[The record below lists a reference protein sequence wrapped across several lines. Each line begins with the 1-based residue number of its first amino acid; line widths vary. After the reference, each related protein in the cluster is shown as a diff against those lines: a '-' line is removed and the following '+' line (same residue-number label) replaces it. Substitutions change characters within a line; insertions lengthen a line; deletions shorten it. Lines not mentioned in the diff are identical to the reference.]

1 MLHGIG
7 EVCDAA
13 MKTQTLN
20 LRVSEELRAGLDRV
34 AKAVDRPRSWVVTQA
49 IEEYLAT
56 QLWQIEEIEAGL
68 READAGDF
76 ASPEEVDAMFAEL
89 CGES

>member
-1 MLHGIG
+1 
-7 EVCDAA
+7 

-56 QLWQIEEIEAGL
+56 QLWQIEEIKAGL

-76 ASPEEVDAMFAEL
+76 ASPAEVDAMFAEL
-89 CGES
+89 CGAS

>member
-1 MLHGIG
+1 
-7 EVCDAA
+7 

-56 QLWQIEEIEAGL
+56 QLWQIEEMEAALREIEAG
-68 READAGDF
+68 DF
-76 ASPEEVDAMFAEL
+76 VSPEEVEAVFSRL
-89 CGES
+89 CGEN

>member
-1 MLHGIG
+1 
-7 EVCDAA
+7 

-34 AKAVDRPRSWVVTQA
+34 AEAVDRPRSWVVTQA

-56 QLWQIEEIEAGL
+56 QLWQIEEMEAAL
-68 READAGDF
+68 REIEAGDF
-76 ASPEEVDAMFAEL
+76 ASPEEVEAVFSRL
-89 CGES
+89 CGED